1 MSILSGFRLWLPAAF
16 ALGGRFR
23 RDCGMDSRVVE
34 IGIVIP
40 PAVIRL
46 FGDLTGSQSGGL
58 LLPGTETLLQIGC
71 MDAASKNLSTQPNQS
86 IRAGDTKKLT
96 PTSSPRSRL
105 RWPTNWMMKGW

>member
-1 MSILSGFRLWLPAAF
+1 MFILSGFRLWLPAAF

-46 FGDLTGSQSGGL
+46 FGDLTGRQSGGL
-58 LLPGTETLLQIGC
+58 LLPGTETLLQISC
-71 MDAASKNLSTQPNQS
+71 MDTTIKNLSTQTDQT
-86 IRAGDTKKLT
+86 IHVGDAKKLSVFQGN
-96 PTSSPRSRL
+96 PAQR
-105 RWPTNWMMKGW
+105 